1 MVAFETDQPQSL
13 LIVRYVGSVH
23 PDETERGVQEAPAAL
38 AKLQSGFRLL
48 ADLTDLQ
55 SMDVA
60 CAPHIEHVMDL
71 CNEKGVSMVVRVI
84 PDPTRD
90 IGMQI
95 MSLFHYGGHVQIV
108 TCETLSEAQEILRSD
123 TR

>member
-1 MVAFETDQPQSL
+1 MVAFETDQPQNL
-13 LIVRYVGSVH
+13 LTIRYSGSVVR
-23 PDETERGVQEAPAAL
+23 DEVERGLEEVRAAL

-55 SMDVA
+55 SMEVA
-60 CAPHIEHVMDL
+60 CAPIIEKAMDM
-71 CNEKGVSMVVRVI
+71 CNAKGTSMVVRVI

-95 MSLFHYGGHVQIV
+95 MSLFHYGNDVRIV
-108 TCETLSEAQEILRSD
+108 TCETLDEAKNILRAEP
-123 TR
+123 

>member
-1 MVAFETDQPQSL
+1 MVAFETDQPQNL
-13 LIVRYVGSVH
+13 LVVRYVGSVR
-23 PDETERGVQEAPAAL
+23 PDETERGAREVPAAL
-38 AKLQSGFRLL
+38 SKLQSGFRLL

-84 PDPTRD
+84 PDPMRD
-90 IGMQI
+90 IGLQI

-108 TCETLSEAQEILRSD
+108 TCETLSEAQEILRSG
-123 TR
+123 TQ

>member
-1 MVAFETDQPQSL
+1 MVAFETDQPQNL
-13 LIVRYVGSVH
+13 LVVRYVGAVR
-23 PDETERGVQEAPAAL
+23 PNETERGVQEAPAAL
-38 AKLQSGFRLL
+38 SKLQSGFRLL

-60 CAPHIEHVMDL
+60 CAPHIEQVMDL

-90 IGMQI
+90 IGLQI

-123 TR
+123 TP